1 MLPVGSVQTK
11 SWRSKPLDLRLAT
24 NRFKTVS
31 RDDNMIK
38 AVFFDLWDTLLVD
51 RGVFRGERNKIILEF
66 LKNLNKKTTLEEI
79 DKLFTEV
86 HDYIETRY
94 FGSVEKYRFGMGLSL
109 IFERLGV
116 EVDKEMTEALEE
128 KLWKLFLHEGN
139 LRPHAK
145 EILSYLKRRGYKLAV
160 VTNWSTV
167 RGNEAIDAFDLR
179 KYFDSIVVS
188 EDVGGEKSTTL
199 PFRVALE
206 KLGLKSE
213 EVVMVGDRDDEDV
226 FGAKLLG
233 MKAVKI
239 HGSHRVFGET
249 RKADYEIND
258 LIELKEILRSE

>member
-1 MLPVGSVQTK
+1 
-11 SWRSKPLDLRLAT
+11 
-24 NRFKTVS
+24 
-31 RDDNMIK
+31 MIK

-51 RGVFRGERNKIILEF
+51 RGVFRGERNEIVLEF
-66 LKNLNKKTTLEEI
+66 LKSLDKKTTLEGI

-86 HDYIETRY
+86 HDHIETEY
-94 FGSVEKYRFGMGLSL
+94 FGNIEKYRFGMGLAL
-109 IFERLGV
+109 VFERLGI
-116 EVDKEMTEALEE
+116 EVDKKATETLEE
-128 KLWKLFLHEGN
+128 KLWKLFLHEGE

-145 EILSYLKRRGYKLAV
+145 ETLSYLKRRGYKLAV

-167 RGNEAIDAFDLR
+167 RGNEVIDAFNLR
-179 KYFDSIVVS
+179 KYFDLIIIS

-199 PFRVALE
+199 PFKAALE
-206 KLGLKSE
+206 KLGLKPE
-213 EVVMVGDRDDEDV
+213 EVVMVGDRDDEDI